1 MSQLTLQQEY
11 EAYLA
16 IYKAMQSLPESMRSQ
31 YFTSY
36 FNELDMRLGELGA
49 AIRIVEGAVQTEIL
63 SADIIDDNLPC
74 QLSELENI

>member
-11 EAYLA
+11 EAYLS

-36 FNELDMRLGELGA
+36 FMELDMRLNDLGA
-49 AIRIVEGAVQTEIL
+49 AIRKIYPKRESE
-63 SADIIDDNLPC
+63 IDDNLPC